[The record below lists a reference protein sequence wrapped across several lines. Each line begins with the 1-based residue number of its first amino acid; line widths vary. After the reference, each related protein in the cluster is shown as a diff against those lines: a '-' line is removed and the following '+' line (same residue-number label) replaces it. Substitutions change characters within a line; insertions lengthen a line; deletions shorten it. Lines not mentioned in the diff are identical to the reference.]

1 MKNTG
6 EQLNGIDVIIKNK
19 RSNIME
25 TEILLSG
32 IVGVVVGSFI
42 TSIAQFI
49 INFINNRKSN
59 KRSEF
64 ENLGKAF
71 KFLDEQLKYVK
82 EIQKWQ
88 IEYLNGKQEK
98 QEAILPIEWSRHQEE
113 LLDAEK
119 FSNQDYSSDI
129 FISINYS
136 KEIKHSFLEVYL
148 NSIERLIHE
157 KPRELSELT
166 DQNPL
171 EYGKVRDEYNNM
183 FSAFETHTKELKK
196 QIKNRLQKISL

>member
-1 MKNTG
+1 
-6 EQLNGIDVIIKNK
+6 
-19 RSNIME
+19 ME

-49 INFINNRKSN
+49 INFINNRKNN

-82 EIQKWQ
+82 EVQKWQ
-88 IEYLNGKQEK
+88 IEYLNEK
-98 QEAILPIEWSRHQEE
+98 KEKREAILPIEWSRHQEE
-113 LLDAEK
+113 LLDAKK

-136 KEIKHSFLEVYL
+136 KRIRKFKVKKIKHPFLEVYL
-148 NSIERLIHE
+148 NSIETLIHE

-183 FSAFETHTKELKK
+183 FSAFETHTETLKNE
-196 QIKNRLQKISL
+196 IKKRLQETSL